1 MPLWGGAAHLGAVAL
16 VRGLCVAASAQAA
29 FEAGT
34 PHVELGLV
42 FKGEMAAA
50 KRRRRC

>member
-1 MPLWGGAAHLGAVAL
+1 MPLWGRTAHLRAVAL
-16 VRGLCVAASAQAA
+16 VRGLCVAASPQTA

-50 KRRRRC
+50 KRRGRC